1 MKTKAIFLLV
11 LSLSCIACN
20 KENKNNPEKNIIV
33 GGVYLP
39 YTGLVRSST
48 NSTINISGS
57 IYQFVRIEAIYYS
70 HKPTTNQ
77 NVFIMTFADT
87 LSTKG
92 KTVELDI
99 FTKYMNPADFFQKS
113 LLPVDSIILASTS
126 VSENFF
132 NINAILTWDTA
143 YFENFSFK
151 GKGYFEIIDT
161 LHSTIEP
168 SIFYPAQRINFE
180 FK

>member
-1 MKTKAIFLLV
+1 
-11 LSLSCIACN
+11 
-20 KENKNNPEKNIIV
+20 
-33 GGVYLP
+33 
-39 YTGLVRSST
+39 
-48 NSTINISGS
+48 
-57 IYQFVRIEAIYYS
+57 
-70 HKPTTNQ
+70 
-77 NVFIMTFADT
+77 
-87 LSTKG
+87 
-92 KTVELDI
+92 
-99 FTKYMNPADFFQKS
+99 